1 MSCYKFSFGVVEK
14 RFPTH
19 KVVSVLIY
27 DNTKVHVKPLYIED
41 FTKFKTMVFSPLV
54 KLMELKNFD
63 ERKFVNL
70 TFTKKYKI
78 VNYHEPKGIHVTP
91 TVREYL
97 KVVPLFDNVKY
108 LNESFEKKLFT
119 EINY

>member
-27 DNTKVHVKPLYIED
+27 DNIKVHVKPLYIED
-41 FTKFKTMVFSPLV
+41 VTKFKTMVFSPLI
-54 KLMELKNFD
+54 KLMELRNFD
-63 ERKFVNL
+63 ERKFTNL
-70 TFTKKYKI
+70 VFTRKYKI
-78 VNYHEPKGIHVTP
+78 VKVNHVIP
-91 TVREYL
+91 TIREYL

-108 LNESFEKKLFT
+108 LNESFENKLFT